1 MVGTA
6 LHFGTVA
13 PRPVGTAIERIYT
26 ETAGYSSDVVIPSGA
41 AEPCH
46 SERRPK
52 AGVEES

>member
-1 MVGTA
+1 MLGTA

-52 AGVEES
+52 AGVEKS